1 MEQGERALALC
12 RSFVLFVRE
21 KRKEGGEE
29 GGGELRTVDRMA
41 PLKICCGR
49 RSLVRAATAT
59 TTSATVQN
67 KTNASVP
74 SQLAVSAAPPPGR
87 TASPSR
93 RLRRRESGGGF
104 LQCRV
109 SGGKKDES
117 GLRFFLSALGTCTLA
132 WFRPS
137 RDFSAQGLQT
147 NVEII
152 LCFNALDEKRCKSRK
167 EKPDAVP
174 AKACRHRRRR
184 LFGSSH
190 S

>member
-117 GLRFFLSALGTCTLA
+117 GLRFFFICSRNLHARLVSSFARLLCA
-132 WFRPS
+132 RPS
-137 RDFSAQGLQT
+137 DKCRDNIVL
-147 NVEII
+147 
-152 LCFNALDEKRCKSRK
+152 
-167 EKPDAVP
+167 
-174 AKACRHRRRR
+174 
-184 LFGSSH
+184 
-190 S
+190 